1 MIGVYVR
8 FRNMGQWSKPYTYKT
23 ELDLEY
29 GDLILVPTGDF
40 FSVAKVVKVTD
51 KLNLEIGYRKVI
63 QKLGMKSL
71 R

>member
-71 R
+71 I